1 MTIYSG
7 KTIQDAVKQAL
18 VALALS
24 EDQVEVNVIQQPKN
38 GFFGIGRKLA
48 KVEVTQKQTKNTNQT
63 NSNLRSANQS
73 QVTAPAGTT
82 DNKATASSS
91 AFEEQED
98 GVDLDKVAQELAD
111 YLNDVLEAMGFSFT
125 LKLDIKNRHSLYI
138 DIDTEQESRLIGR
151 HGRTINALQNLGQIY
166 INRSGANNVV
176 VELDTANY
184 RYRRSEALVQ
194 LADKTARNAIA
205 NGKPVYLNPMPSF
218 ERKQIHNALAD
229 NDHVMTYSTGK
240 EPHRVIVVAPK

>member
-7 KTIQDAVKQAL
+7 KTIQDAVKQG
-18 VALALS
+18 LAELS
-24 EDQVEVNVIQQPKN
+24 LNKDQVEVKVIQQPRN
-38 GFFGIGRKLA
+38 GFFGIGRKQA
-48 KVEVTQKQTKNTNQT
+48 KIELLRKENTNQT
-63 NSNLRSANQS
+63 QIKTALNNQPHTESSNNQGIVNPSEIVKEARS
-73 QVTAPAGTT
+73 
-82 DNKATASSS
+82 
-91 AFEEQED
+91 ED
-98 GVDLDKVAQELAD
+98 DLDLDKIAQDLAD

-125 LKLDIKNRHSLYI
+125 LKLDLKNKHSVYI

-151 HGRTINALQNLGQIY
+151 HGRTINALQNLAQIFV
-166 INRSGANNVV
+166 NRSGANNMI
-176 VELDTANY
+176 VELDTADY
-184 RYRRSEALVQ
+184 RNRRSEALIQ

-229 NDHVMTYSTGK
+229 NDHVITYSTGK

>member
-7 KTIQDAVKQAL
+7 KTIQDAVKQG
-18 VALALS
+18 LAELS
-24 EDQVEVNVIQQPKN
+24 LNKDQVEVKVIQQPRN
-38 GFFGIGRKLA
+38 GFFGIGRKQA
-48 KVEVTQKQTKNTNQT
+48 KIELLRKENTNQT
-63 NSNLRSANQS
+63 QIKTALNNQPHTESSNNQGIVNPSEIVKETRS
-73 QVTAPAGTT
+73 
-82 DNKATASSS
+82 
-91 AFEEQED
+91 ED
-98 GVDLDKVAQELAD
+98 DLDLDKIAQDLAD

-125 LKLDIKNRHSLYI
+125 LKLDLKNKHSVYI

-151 HGRTINALQNLGQIY
+151 HGRTINALQNLAQIFV
-166 INRSGANNVV
+166 NRSGANNVT
-176 VELDTANY
+176 VELDTADY
-184 RYRRSEALVQ
+184 RNRRSEALIQ

-229 NDHVMTYSTGK
+229 NDHVITYSTGK

>member
-7 KTIQDAVKQAL
+7 KTIQDAVNEG
-18 VALALS
+18 LAELS
-24 EDQVEVNVIQQPKN
+24 LNEDQVEVKVLQQPRN

-48 KVEVTQKQTKNTNQT
+48 KVELIKKVTTNQSRVSLHQNKST
-63 NSNLRSANQS
+63 QSTRTDDQMVSQPNDVVKNEKIGENL
-73 QVTAPAGTT
+73 
-82 DNKATASSS
+82 
-91 AFEEQED
+91 
-98 GVDLDKVAQELAD
+98 DLDKISQQLAD

-125 LKLDIKNRHSLYI
+125 LKLDIRSRHSIYI

-166 INRSGANNVV
+166 VNRSGANNVN
-176 VELDTANY
+176 VELDTADY
-184 RYRRSEALVQ
+184 RHRRSEALIQ

-229 NDHVMTYSTGK
+229 NEHVITYSTGK

>member
-7 KTIQDAVKQAL
+7 KTIQDAVAKGL
-18 VALALS
+18 TELS
-24 EDQVEVNVIQQPKN
+24 LEEDQVEVKVLQQPRN
-38 GFFGIGRKLA
+38 GFFGIGRKPAQVKL
-48 KVEVTQKQTKNTNQT
+48 TKKENTNQSQKQI
-63 NSNLRSANQS
+63 NKQS
-73 QVTAPAGTT
+73 QTKKIAGQL
-82 DNKATASSS
+82 ATVPSNESDS
-91 AFEEQED
+91 AF
-98 GVDLDKVAQELAD
+98 DLETVAQNLAD

-125 LKLDIKNRHSLYI
+125 LKLDIKNKHAIYI

-151 HGRTINALQNLGQIY
+151 HGRTINALQNLAQIF
-166 INRSGANNVV
+166 INRSGANNVN
-176 VELDTANY
+176 VELDTADY
-184 RYRRSEALVQ
+184 RHRRSEALVQ

-229 NDHVMTYSTGK
+229 NEHVITYSTGK